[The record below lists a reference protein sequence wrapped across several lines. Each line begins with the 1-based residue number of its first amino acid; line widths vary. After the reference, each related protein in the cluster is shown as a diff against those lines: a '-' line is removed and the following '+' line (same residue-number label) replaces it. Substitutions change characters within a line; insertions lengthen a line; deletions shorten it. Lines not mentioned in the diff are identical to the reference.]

1 MTDEMKAK
9 RELLFSG
16 SKNGYDRV
24 DQQTLDAMEA
34 YCRDYKSFL
43 DHSKTERECTAHTV
57 ALAEAAGFIPY
68 ERGMA
73 LQPGDRVYRVNRK
86 KSVMLAVIG
95 RESLSEGAQIVA
107 CHIDSGLFTVIVTYF
122 TRRPPERV
130 SSLFATALT
139 VPSICSPESTSV
151 RTAVL
156 PTGISSVSPLKNGMR
171 ISIRSSL

>member
-68 ERGMA
+68 ERGE
-73 LQPGDRVYRVNRK
+73 PVRGRTDRGLPHR
-86 KSVMLAVIG
+86 
-95 RESLSEGAQIVA
+95 LSP
-107 CHIDSGLFTVIVTYF
+107 SGS
-122 TRRPPERV
+122 EA
-130 SSLFATALT
+130 SSHL
-139 VPSICSPESTSV
+139 
-151 RTAVL
+151 
-156 PTGISSVSPLKNGMR
+156 
-171 ISIRSSL
+171 

>member
-68 ERGMA
+68 ERGM
-73 LQPGDRVYRVNRK
+73 P
-86 KSVMLAVIG
+86 
-95 RESLSEGAQIVA
+95 
-107 CHIDSGLFTVIVTYF
+107 
-122 TRRPPERV
+122 
-130 SSLFATALT
+130 
-139 VPSICSPESTSV
+139 CSP
-151 RTAVL
+151 A
-156 PTGISSVSPLKNGMR
+156 TGCTG
-171 ISIRSSL
+171 

>member
-57 ALAEAAGFIPY
+57 ALAEAASFIPY

-73 LQPGDRVYRVNRK
+73 LQPGDRV
-86 KSVMLAVIG
+86 
-95 RESLSEGAQIVA
+95 
-107 CHIDSGLFTVIVTYF
+107 
-122 TRRPPERV
+122 
-130 SSLFATALT
+130 
-139 VPSICSPESTSV
+139 
-151 RTAVL
+151 
-156 PTGISSVSPLKNGMR
+156 
-171 ISIRSSL
+171 